1 MLNKAILSILEDWT
15 DEFNVTLMKNNS
27 LCVALFSA
35 DRKLLF
41 ANNSMS
47 VFFKGDPCDSFINP
61 TFDKLLEFDNSIP
74 LIFDGFLTLGDYSS
88 VNTSIVAQVYRK
100 HNHLLVVGGVDTT
113 QLLAQNEVMH
123 QLNSEVSNLQRQLLK
138 EKHVLENTLSLLNQ
152 ANNVLN
158 EKNEQLNI
166 QTEKLSRLTDY
177 LDITNKEL
185 KISEEKYRLQSEEL
199 QILNNDYMALNEEL
213 KCNLEELT
221 SLNEC
226 IVQKNETLDELNAT
240 KDKFFSIIAHDLKN
254 PFNILFGF
262 SELLVKNV
270 EKYAPEKVQQF
281 AQHIYDT
288 SRETYTLL
296 ENLLEWSRL
305 QTGKLSPIPVK
316 VKPSE
321 LIYEVKSLCEKMSK
335 SKNIDLQSII
345 NCDDFIWADKEMIET
360 VLRNLVTNALKFTKP
375 EGKVK
380 IETRN
385 SEKNVLFI
393 VSDTGIGIES
403 GHIGK
408 LFRIDSK
415 LSKKGTA
422 NEKGTGLGL
431 ILCKEFVEKHGGT
444 IWVESEVGKG
454 SDFKFT
460 IPKIN

>member
-1 MLNKAILSILEDWT
+1 
-15 DEFNVTLMKNNS
+15 
-27 LCVALFSA
+27 
-35 DRKLLF
+35 
-41 ANNSMS
+41 
-47 VFFKGDPCDSFINP
+47 
-61 TFDKLLEFDNSIP
+61 
-74 LIFDGFLTLGDYSS
+74 
-88 VNTSIVAQVYRK
+88 
-100 HNHLLVVGGVDTT
+100 
-113 QLLAQNEVMH
+113 
-123 QLNSEVSNLQRQLLK
+123 
-138 EKHVLENTLSLLNQ
+138 
-152 ANNVLN
+152 
-158 EKNEQLNI
+158 
-166 QTEKLSRLTDY
+166 
-177 LDITNKEL
+177 
-185 KISEEKYRLQSEEL
+185 
-199 QILNNDYMALNEEL
+199 
-213 KCNLEELT
+213 
-221 SLNEC
+221 
-226 IVQKNETLDELNAT
+226 
-240 KDKFFSIIAHDLKN
+240 
-254 PFNILFGF
+254 
-262 SELLVKNV
+262 
-270 EKYAPEKVQQF
+270 
-281 AQHIYDT
+281 
-288 SRETYTLL
+288 
-296 ENLLEWSRL
+296 
-305 QTGKLSPIPVK
+305 
-316 VKPSE
+316 
-321 LIYEVKSLCEKMSK
+321 MSK